1 MPLRLKRLNPEAEIT
16 ILYRDIRTYG
26 MHELQYRK
34 AREMG
39 VMFIHF
45 DSAQKPEVS
54 LNGGKIYRSK

>member
-1 MPLRLKRLNPEAEIT
+1 MPLNLKVEPETEVA

-39 VMFIHF
+39 VLFIHF
-45 DSAQKPEVS
+45 DVEKKPEVS
-54 LNGGKIYRSK
+54 LKMTN